1 MGKDISWKYLEY
13 RFNKIQKQP
22 KCFIPVNMPT
32 LKDLT
37 IEVLKN
43 VSPSASLEE
52 IMYKI
57 NLTAQVMEGI
67 NDANE
72 GKVISTD
79 ELLKR
84 IDSWAK

>member
-1 MGKDISWKYLEY
+1 
-13 RFNKIQKQP
+13 
-22 KCFIPVNMPT
+22 MPT
-32 LKDLT
+32 LKYLT
-37 IEVLKN
+37 IEILKN

-57 NLTAQVMEGI
+57 NLAAQVMEGI
-67 NDANE
+67 KDANE
-72 GKVISTD
+72 EKVISTD

>member
-1 MGKDISWKYLEY
+1 
-13 RFNKIQKQP
+13 
-22 KCFIPVNMPT
+22 MPT

-43 VSPSASLEE
+43 VSPTASLEE

-57 NLTAQVMEGI
+57 NLAAQVMEGI
-67 NDANE
+67 KEADE
-72 GKVISTD
+72 GKVISTE

-84 IDSWAK
+84 VDS

>member
-1 MGKDISWKYLEY
+1 
-13 RFNKIQKQP
+13 
-22 KCFIPVNMPT
+22 MPT

-57 NLTAQVMEGI
+57 NLAAQVMEGI
-67 NDANE
+67 KEANE
-72 GKVISTD
+72 GKVVSTD

>member
-1 MGKDISWKYLEY
+1 MIN
-13 RFNKIQKQP
+13 FNL
-22 KCFIPVNMPT
+22 NMPT

-57 NLTAQVMEGI
+57 NLAAQVMEGI
-67 NDANE
+67 KQANE

-84 IDSWAK
+84 VDSWAK

>member
-1 MGKDISWKYLEY
+1 LKPQEDW
-13 RFNKIQKQP
+13 IQNNVS
-22 KCFIPVNMPT
+22 VNMPT

-57 NLTAQVMEGI
+57 NLAAQVMEGI
-67 NDANE
+67 KDADQ

>member
-1 MGKDISWKYLEY
+1 MAKLYLY
-13 RFNKIQKQP
+13 DKFQLT
-22 KCFIPVNMPT
+22 MPT

-57 NLTAQVMEGI
+57 NLAAQVMEGI
-67 NDANE
+67 KDADE
-72 GKVISTD
+72 GKVMSTD

>member
-1 MGKDISWKYLEY
+1 
-13 RFNKIQKQP
+13 
-22 KCFIPVNMPT
+22 MPT

-52 IMYKI
+52 ILYKI
-57 NLTAQVMEGI
+57 NLAAQVMEGI
-67 NDANE
+67 TEANE